1 MNLTING
8 ISVTPSPGESLYDIT
23 RRLGFFNGKLSS
35 DPLAA
40 KIIGKTFTLNY
51 IPLREKDVD
60 IDRESMR
67 RAIAASGGVVQLL
80 GYKDALGK
88 EVYKRTAQ
96 FIIFLA
102 IKKCWPNAE
111 AQMSFTVGSGLYIKV
126 SGAEDFSVI
135 TLKEEIQRIVNEDIK
150 LIRRR
155 LKTDEAI
162 DYFIATGEDDK
173 ARLLSYRE
181 YDYLDVYQYGE
192 YIDYFYGEM
201 APSTGFLKVWD
212 IMPMDE
218 GFIFIFPD
226 ASDPDRVSRY
236 RHMPNFMHVYSEGKR
251 WGELME
257 CETVADLNELVISG
271 EIRELIRVF

>member
-1 MNLTING
+1 MNLIING
-8 ISVTPSPGESLYDIT
+8 ISVTPNPDETLFEIAM
-23 RRLGFFNGKLSS
+23 RLGFFEGKLST
-35 DPLAA
+35 DPIAA
-40 KIIGKTFTLNY
+40 KIKGKTFTLNY
-51 IPLREKDVD
+51 VPLRQKD
-60 IDRESMR
+60 IQLERESMR
-67 RAIAASGGVVQLL
+67 RAITASGGNVQLL
-80 GYKDALGK
+80 RYSDALGK

-102 IKKCWPNAE
+102 IKKCWPDAE
-111 AQMSFTVGSGLYIKV
+111 AKMSFTVGQGLYIKV

-135 TLKEEIQRIVNEDIK
+135 TLKEEIQRIVNEDIR

-226 ASDPDRVSRY
+226 TEDPDRVSRY
-236 RHMPNFMHVYSEGKR
+236 KHTRLFEGSCFQSYHR
-251 WGELME
+251 
-257 CETVADLNELVISG
+257 
-271 EIRELIRVF
+271 